1 MNKHIGLGR
10 LTRDPELRYTQTS
23 NKPVARFTL
32 AIDRQYK
39 REGQPEA
46 DFLNYV
52 CFDRQ
57 AEFVEKYLQK
67 GTKVLVESR
76 PQNNHYTKQDGTQV
90 YGMDFIVEHIEFA
103 ESRGASGEQQQGGT
117 QQRRRSQPAPA
128 SYDGG
133 FQELTED
140 SSDEELPF

>member
-1 MNKHIGLGR
+1 MGR

-32 AIDRQYK
+32 AVDRQYK
-39 REGQPEA
+39 REGQPDA

-57 AEFVEKYLQK
+57 AEFVEKYLRK
-67 GTKVLVESR
+67 GTKVLVESH
-76 PQNNHYTKQDGTQV
+76 PQNSNYTKQDGTQV

-103 ESRGASGEQQQGGT
+103 ESRNTSGEQQQGGN
-117 QQRRRSQPAPA
+117 QRHRQTQPAAP
-128 SYDGG
+128 SGYDDG
-133 FQELTED
+133 FQELTGD
-140 SSDEELPF
+140 SSDDELPF